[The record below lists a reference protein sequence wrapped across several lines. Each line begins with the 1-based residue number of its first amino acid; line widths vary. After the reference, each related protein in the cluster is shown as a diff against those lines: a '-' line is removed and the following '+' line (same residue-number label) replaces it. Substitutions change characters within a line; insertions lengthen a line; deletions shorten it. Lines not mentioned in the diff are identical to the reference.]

1 MCPRIDSMVS
11 LTPTLVL
18 LGSMLWVKESRAGIL
33 TMLDDEVAA
42 LFKLMKA
49 YSTSESKLPS
59 TIFVPPEEEVAIVD
73 KFAHYYHTTNFDYRL
88 FNLPPQ
94 ITSVRKAGPFLY
106 ITKVM
111 DDDEDVLRKVFI
123 NQAEIKMSLSK
134 YIRDPKKAYH
144 FIKRVLEPLRI
155 GGGAGGNDT
164 IFVKEKKRKPN
175 AYDLVLYDTEFVLD
189 NHRLKLP
196 NESYTTYARNPKEN
210 HWKAKLKKRGIFT
223 FFIPTFAAMQTAGIG
238 YMTDNMARMHVFEKS
253 ILFPQATDE
262 LYELECRRSREDEE
276 EHETPDEEEGTTE
289 GGETA
294 AKPFSYD
301 EELKC
306 LVGLA
311 YEKQSKQAYVRSVIL
326 ERGSQ
331 YAERSVIVEF
341 AKPNI
346 PVKNGVVHL
355 IKNVLCHINEK
366 VVSAIRNPR
375 ITNAKHF
382 SSFVAGLH
390 SKLLENLDR
399 ETLLTAFIPINHT
412 NLNEFLS
419 SREGNTME
427 MKRDTFLRHIVK
439 GRYSSEDI
447 KEKGGEVLITAGM
460 REIPLK
466 FYFVPDPHE
475 KGKELAI
482 VECRGHN
489 TTVELFDMDKENGI
503 VHLPLRGSISH
514 QSIRFPSALSLVI
527 GHPDSFLL
535 KFYHVMSCKRI
546 KIPPWKDTLR
556 IAEFSGFNEEI
567 KKTNQKYTYFV
578 PSREA
583 WKLIADKYPPA
594 KKHLFMPEFKFQSRY
609 LLERHLVINDEYT
622 AEDLATMTRTVA
634 RAIVLPL
641 LRDFLRIKVSRI
653 RDYLIRYNSLE
664 IKIVHRDIY
673 CSNGIFHVIDSPFLE
688 KDDLTIIREVSSIN
702 SNP

>member
-134 YIRDPKKAYH
+134 YIRDPKK
-144 FIKRVLEPLRI
+144 
-155 GGGAGGNDT
+155 
-164 IFVKEKKRKPN
+164 
-175 AYDLVLYDTEFVLD
+175 
-189 NHRLKLP
+189 
-196 NESYTTYARNPKEN
+196 
-210 HWKAKLKKRGIFT
+210 
-223 FFIPTFAAMQTAGIG
+223 TAGIG

-503 VHLPLRGSISH
+503 VHLVYNVLGFFGGTIYDRLASDEF
-514 QSIRFPSALSLVI
+514 QSYR
-527 GHPDSFLL
+527 
-535 KFYHVMSCKRI
+535 
-546 KIPPWKDTLR
+546 DTLR

-653 RDYLIRYNSLE
+653 REEESGKKIVFPTDYLIRYNSLE

>member
-134 YIRDPKKAYH
+134 YIRDPKK
-144 FIKRVLEPLRI
+144 
-155 GGGAGGNDT
+155 
-164 IFVKEKKRKPN
+164 
-175 AYDLVLYDTEFVLD
+175 
-189 NHRLKLP
+189 
-196 NESYTTYARNPKEN
+196 
-210 HWKAKLKKRGIFT
+210 
-223 FFIPTFAAMQTAGIG
+223 TAGIG

-466 FYFVPDPHE
+466 FYFLPDPHE

-503 VHLPLRGSISH
+503 VHLVYNVLGFFGGTIYDRLASDEF
-514 QSIRFPSALSLVI
+514 QSYR
-527 GHPDSFLL
+527 
-535 KFYHVMSCKRI
+535 
-546 KIPPWKDTLR
+546 DTLR

-653 RDYLIRYNSLE
+653 REEDYLIRYNSLE